1 MAREFS
7 RTHRIR
13 DFLKK
18 ELATLIQ
25 QEMRDPRVGMVSI
38 TDVEVS
44 RDLSHA
50 KVFCTLLGKDS
61 EEEAKE
67 SVAVLNQA
75 AGFLRS
81 QIARMNNARTT
92 PRLRFYF
99 DSSVLR
105 GQQLSGLIDKAVSAD
120 RAMASDDADIES
132 GEIKGSEE

>member
-50 KVFCTLLGKDS
+50 KIFVTVLGQESEAEATDS
-61 EEEAKE
+61 IK
-67 SVAVLNQA
+67 VLNQA

-81 QIARMNNARTT
+81 QLARINNARTT
-92 PRLRFYF
+92 PRLRFHF
-99 DSSVLR
+99 DSSVGR
-105 GQQLSGLIDKAVSAD
+105 GQYLTGLIDKAVSAD
-120 RAMASDDADIES
+120 QHLADGSDTPAED
-132 GEIKGSEE
+132 

>member
-18 ELATLIQ
+18 ELANLIQ
-25 QEMRDPRVGMVSI
+25 QEMRDPRVGMISI

-50 KVFCTLLGKDS
+50 KVFFTALGKETD
-61 EEEAKE
+61 EEIKE
-67 SVAVLNQA
+67 TAAVLNQA

-81 QIARMNNARTT
+81 QLARINNARTT

-99 DSSVLR
+99 DSSVGR
-105 GQQLSGLIDKAVSAD
+105 GQYLSNLIDKAVSTDQRMAD
-120 RAMASDDADIES
+120 
-132 GEIKGSEE
+132 SEEQGED

>member
-50 KVFCTLLGKDS
+50 KVFCTLMDKDS
-61 EEEAKE
+61 EDDAKE
-67 SVAVLNQA
+67 SIAVLNQA

-99 DSSVLR
+99 DSSVGR
-105 GQQLSGLIDKAVSAD
+105 GQYLSGLIDKAVSAD
-120 RAMASDDADIES
+120 QQMAGD
-132 GEIKGSEE
+132 SEETNEE